1 MNDTLMI
8 HDRLL
13 HAQHLLHHELMIH
26 GELCKA
32 VGNVLDLLL
41 LRNDLLVEQIDL
53 LSGYRF
59 FGACGR
65 LAWRRGLA
73 TDIIEGILAVG
84 PELRVLELPRLGSDG
99 QSSFFLSRDGEPT
112 FCPYGDWPLSSL
124 FCRTL

>member
-1 MNDTLMI
+1 MV
-8 HDRLL
+8 
-13 HAQHLLHHELMIH
+13 H

-65 LAWRRGLA
+65 LAWRRGFA
-73 TDIIEGILAVG
+73 TDIIEGILAVS
-84 PELRVLELPRLGSDG
+84 PELRVLEFPCLGIEG
-99 QSSFFLSRDGEPT
+99 QLRPLSRDGEPT